1 LQTVTHQYVITPLTK
16 IHLQKSCHFWRDR
29 YHPRLKQLTVSQLN
43 EDYPAYTRSVVRCN
57 LCASEVLTVEVEFVE
72 KRRTY
77 IEQNIVK
84 EPWLAKVVSVN
95 GVELETPVII
105 EYILIE
111 GTVNK
116 GIKYS
121 FLAFEDIY
129 RLGSP
134 RGWSEEV
141 SQIDYHLRQRL
152 FLKPLNQKQK
162 KEANK
167 SEMAT
172 PRKPSD

>member
-1 LQTVTHQYVITPLTK
+1 MKIILLILALSFDVTFAQGQVVK
-16 IHLQKSCHFWRDR
+16 
-29 YHPRLKQLTVSQLN
+29 PRVGS
-43 EDYPAYTRSVVRCN
+43 SFG
-57 LCASEVLTVEVEFVE
+57 EVLTVEVEFVE